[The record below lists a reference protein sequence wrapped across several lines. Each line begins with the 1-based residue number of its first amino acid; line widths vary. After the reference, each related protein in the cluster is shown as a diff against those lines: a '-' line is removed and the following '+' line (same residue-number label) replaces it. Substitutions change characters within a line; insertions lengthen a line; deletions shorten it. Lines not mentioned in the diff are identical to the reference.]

1 MIANVL
7 KVKITDL
14 KSVSKKRWQ
23 STVLPLY
30 DYYELSPFFFKQTLA
45 QYSVQSK
52 DMFIYTYNHL
62 SKPDRFLA
70 TLYFDKFGG
79 AYNEGSGHG

>member
-7 KVKITDL
+7 KVKITD
-14 KSVSKKRWQ
+14 
-23 STVLPLY
+23 
-30 DYYELSPFFFKQTLA
+30 LA

-62 SKPDRFLA
+62 SKPDRFLV

>member
-7 KVKITDL
+7 KVKITD
-14 KSVSKKRWQ
+14 
-23 STVLPLY
+23 
-30 DYYELSPFFFKQTLA
+30 LA